1 MTNPSSS
8 FYEEKARV
16 VSVLANAK
24 RLEIIDLLAEGEKT
38 VTELADNLGLA
49 QAGTSQ
55 HLAAMRK
62 VGMLETKKRGN
73 FVFYRLADP
82 KIASACDVMSQAVVE
97 LLVRQQKKIEPVLA
111 IAKKMK

>member
-1 MTNPSSS
+1 MANPNSS

-38 VTELADNLGLA
+38 VTEIAETIGLA

-62 VGMLETKKRGN
+62 VGILETKKRGN
-73 FVFYRLADP
+73 FVFYHLADP
-82 KIASACDVMSQAVVE
+82 KIASACSVMSRAVLE
-97 LLVRQQKKIEPVLA
+97 LLVRQQKKIKPVLA
-111 IAKKMK
+111 IARKMQ